1 MSVPQT
7 SPEGWFEPTVGQADP
22 LDWPWALPALF
33 CINFARDSG
42 NELVGF
48 SSKLNGSSQSFS
60 RFEDERYRVE
70 TIGFWRGDYRV
81 VDLLRFKNRTR
92 AERHALD
99 QFEALPVRY
108 LMEAGVVVQE
118 KPEIDVSG
126 NWPVDWQFG
135 SIRDLGVFCAYIYER
150 ALVKKSHEFAR
161 DFRGSIGAAWPLTEL
176 IANYQRSLQFAK
188 QHVSAWGLPQ
198 DQLSLDNA
206 LVATQR
212 MLSKIAKSDTL

>member
-48 SSKLNGSSQSFS
+48 SSKLNGSSQSIS

-81 VDLLRFKNRTR
+81 VELLRFKNRTR

-108 LMEAGVVVQE
+108 LMEGGVVVRE

-135 SIRDLGVFCAYIYER
+135 SIRDLGVCCAYIYER
-150 ALVKKSHEFAR
+150 ALVKKSHQFAR
-161 DFRGSIGAAWPLTEL
+161 EFRINWRSMALNGTNSKLPTLLAVCETACVCVGASSGPPLIG
-176 IANYQRSLQFAK
+176 QRACRHPEDALQ
-188 QHVSAWGLPQ
+188 
-198 DQLSLDNA
+198 NC
-206 LVATQR
+206 
-212 MLSKIAKSDTL
+212 